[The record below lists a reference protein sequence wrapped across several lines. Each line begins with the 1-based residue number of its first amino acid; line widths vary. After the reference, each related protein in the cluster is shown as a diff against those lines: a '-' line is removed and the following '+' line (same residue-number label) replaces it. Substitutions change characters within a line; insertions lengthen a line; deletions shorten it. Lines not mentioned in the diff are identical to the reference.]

1 MVFGMDPVLLMAFAT
16 THLLL
21 CLTPGPAVMQV
32 VAHTMVNGW
41 RPAQASILGI
51 LGANGMYCMLAAL
64 GMGALILALPE
75 LFEAVK
81 WIGMTY
87 LAWLGLRSLASAFR
101 ASKLEASGADKAP
114 PIRLFRQSFL
124 LQGANPKSVLTFCAL
139 LPAFVGE
146 IDGASIR
153 IIILGFLAIVI
164 EYPIL
169 FAYSLL
175 AAQARGLITK
185 GIGRRIMSALSGIA
199 LIGAAGSVA
208 ATTLQRR

>member
-1 MVFGMDPVLLMAFAT
+1 
-16 THLLL
+16 
-21 CLTPGPAVMQV
+21 
-32 VAHTMVNGW
+32 
-41 RPAQASILGI
+41 
-51 LGANGMYCMLAAL
+51 MLAAL

-75 LFEAVK
+75 IFEAVK
-81 WIGMTY
+81 WGGMTY

-101 ASKLEASGADKAP
+101 SSRLETPESQKAP
-114 PIRLFRQSFL
+114 PVRLFRQSFL

-146 IDGASIR
+146 AEGASVR
-153 IIILGFLAIVI
+153 IVILGFLAIVL

-169 FAYSLL
+169 LAYSLL
-175 AAQARGLITK
+175 ASRARRLITT
-185 GIGRRIMSALSGIA
+185 GHGRRIMNALSGIA